1 MLYRIDNWFSES
13 SRSIIDS
20 IESQYIVSTFR
31 QLIGSCYIKLPAE
44 LKSPEKGL
52 IIIKSNDQ
60 KCFLVILGILIQQKY
75 IQKELRKKIKNL
87 LTILIMMELN
97 FLCQKKKNV
106 RIETKN
112 NIPINAFCYENKL
125 TFPIYNLNQKV
136 KSSIDLLLIAD

>member
-1 MLYRIDNWFSES
+1 
-13 SRSIIDS
+13 
-20 IESQYIVSTFR
+20 
-31 QLIGSCYIKLPAE
+31 
-44 LKSPEKGL
+44 
-52 IIIKSNDQ
+52 
-60 KCFLVILGILIQQKY
+60 
-75 IQKELRKKIKNL
+75 
-87 LTILIMMELN
+87 MELN